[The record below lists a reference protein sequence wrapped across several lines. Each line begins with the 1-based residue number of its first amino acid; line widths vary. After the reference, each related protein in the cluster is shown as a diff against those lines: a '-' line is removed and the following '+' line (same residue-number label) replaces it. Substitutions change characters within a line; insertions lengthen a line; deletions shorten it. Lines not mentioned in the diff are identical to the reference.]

1 MTSFNPKHYTTM
13 KNLFKRM
20 MLVAVA
26 AMGFTACSN
35 DMTADLAPEMEQKM
49 VTMTITADDDTR
61 TYLTEGDGVVD
72 FDWSST
78 GEALRVIEV
87 ADATPSTKASDV
99 YALEGGKAKFTV
111 SFTENTEA
119 ESFTYYAVYPEAN
132 YVTSENTNYEKFKVE
147 LPNAQAYVE
156 GSYDP
161 AADLMIAKP
170 ITTTLQPTE
179 LNMQFAR
186 LAALGKMTLKG
197 MPEDKNI
204 TSLTFTAKGKA
215 LAGRAYVNLN
225 TAEVSEYGYQGQS
238 YETISMTIDEAAAIN
253 NDAVYFT
260 CFPVELVE
268 GDTFEV
274 KAVTADMYTY
284 TKSVTLGAGKT
295 LAFTVG
301 NLSTFTVNMATA
313 EEVAP
318 GKEFVLLD
326 DASKLHVGDEIIIA
340 SAATDGARYAISTT
354 QNSNNRK
361 AAAVT
366 IADGKITAVE
376 GVAVLTVGKEGG
388 NFTLYDPN
396 GSTGAGY
403 LFAASSTSNHLRTQ
417 ATNNANGQWAISI
430 DAEGK
435 AATIT
440 AQGTNTRNQ
449 LRYNASNNPPIFS
462 CYSSGQS
469 AVYIYLND
477 INDTDPVVPV
487 ITAETTAVT
496 LECTESEGTVTIT
509 TENVT
514 GEVSYTLGEEYDW
527 FDAELDEDGNLYYFA
542 MANATEESR
551 TATVTL
557 SAEGAAD
564 VVVTFTQKAP
574 AAVVEKISVADF
586 IANADTETY
595 YELTGVVSNVV
606 NTTYGN
612 FDLTDESGTIYVY
625 GLYSTDGTANKYWD
639 ASGVKAG
646 DVITVQGQYKYY
658 DSTHDVVNAR
668 YISHYGITATAAD
681 TSIDAAGGDLTVTVG
696 TVGTLPGAVVATVT
710 DGSEYATVSLV
721 GNTATVT
728 FEENTSDARE
738 ATVTFTCGLASQSV
752 TFKQS
757 AAGAASETVVTMNI
771 YADQGVMGT
780 KTISWTSG
788 DVTVTNNQ
796 ASSSNAIRT
805 DDSDHYRVYQ
815 NSKLVIS
822 IAEGTISKVVI
833 TCTASKYVSPMVTS
847 FENADY
853 TVTYSGN
860 VVTVTG
866 SASEFAMTA
875 SAQTRLSKVEVTYT
889 K

>member
-1 MTSFNPKHYTTM
+1 M

-35 DMTADLAPEMEQKM
+35 DMTADVAPEMEQKM

-61 TYLTEGDGVVD
+61 TYLTEGEGVVD
-72 FDWSST
+72 FDWSSE

-132 YVTSENTNYEKFKVE
+132 YVTSENTNYEKFKVA
-147 LPNAQAYVE
+147 LPEAQAYVE

-215 LAGRAYVNLN
+215 LAGRAYVNLK

-238 YETISMTIDEAAAIN
+238 HETISMTIDEAAAIN

-284 TKSVTLGAGKT
+284 TKSVTLGTGKT

-340 SAATDGARYAISTT
+340 SAATDGADRYAISTT
-354 QNSNNRK
+354 QNTNNRA

-366 IADGKITAVE
+366 VADGKITAVE
-376 GVAVLTVGKEGG
+376 GVAVLTVGKEGA

-403 LFAASSTSNHLRTQ
+403 LYAASSTSNHLRTQ
-417 ATNNANGQWAISI
+417 ATNDANGQWAISI

-435 AATIT
+435 AATIK
-440 AQGTNTRNQ
+440 AQGANSRNQ
-449 LRYNASNNPPIFS
+449 LRYNGSNNPKIFS

-496 LECTESEGTVTIT
+496 LECAESEGTVTIT

-514 GEVSYTLGEEYDW
+514 GAVSYTLGEEYDW
-527 FDAELDEDGNLYYFA
+527 FAADLDEDDNLYYFA
-542 MANATEESR
+542 MANETEESR

-606 NTTYGN
+606 DTSYGN
-612 FDLTDESGTIYVY
+612 FDLTDENGDTIYVY
-625 GLYSTDGTANKYWD
+625 GLYSTDGETNKYWA

-658 DSTHDVVNAR
+658 SSTHEIVNAR
-668 YISHYGITATAAD
+668 YISHYGITATAAV

-771 YADQGVMGT
+771 YAKEGVMGT

-796 ASSSNAIRT
+796 ASSSTEIRT
-805 DDSDHYRVYQ
+805 TDTDHYRVYKSSQ
-815 NSKLVIS
+815 LVIS
-822 IAEGTISKVVI
+822 VAEGTISEVKI
-833 TCTASKYVSPMVTS
+833 TCPTGSSSGTTYVQTMKNSFADAGYTA
-847 FENADY
+847 
-853 TVTYSGN
+853 TVDGQ

-866 SASEFAMTA
+866 SASSFTMTA
-875 SAQTRLSKVEVTYT
+875 ALQTRLSKVEVTYT